1 MERTAA
7 SRISRRN
14 PRRKVRAFLLVTR
27 LHSVLYDHVNTR
39 RIGTIGAGLTVKAYS
54 APGGLLPY
62 KSDGG
67 ASRTFE
73 GAKREDDYCQ
83 S

>member
-1 MERTAA
+1 MVLRCAL
-7 SRISRRN
+7 
-14 PRRKVRAFLLVTR
+14 RARELR
-27 LHSVLYDHVNTR
+27 YDHVNTR

>member
-1 MERTAA
+1 M
-7 SRISRRN
+7 I
-14 PRRKVRAFLLVTR
+14 
-27 LHSVLYDHVNTR
+27 TR
-39 RIGTIGAGLTVKAYS
+39 RIGTIGAGPTVR
-54 APGGLLPY
+54 PGGLLPY

-73 GAKREDDYCQ
+73 GAKSEDDYCQ